1 LADCTFAS
9 CSFNKRIEDFSGDL
23 RKFNDYLEEVETI
36 MFNLI
41 YDLDDAQTQEK
52 IEQYRQENK
61 DLIAMN
67 AMKQINEDK
76 AIAFKIDKEIK
87 EKQLRKEAFQNQSVE
102 DAIAKQ
108 MEGQELINKLVFLA
122 DVGNKR

>member
-1 LADCTFAS
+1 LADCTFAL

-41 YDLDDAQTQEK
+41 YDLDVAQTQEK